1 MNNDLTPDSK
11 LINRLE
17 SLRQKI
23 SDEQKE
29 SLDHAQKKGNDSFNK
44 KVDELLDYLSKVAR
58 DISRRRYGDP
68 QEIFEL
74 TKTGVYPEQV
84 YELAESFGM
93 MIVKVEA
100 RELRLEQTIEK
111 LQELNN
117 HLQTE
122 YEKRTE
128 IEKELQAY
136 RNNLES
142 LIRERTDEL
151 MKTNEMLKTEV
162 LERQTIDEDRKKLVD
177 DLQEALNNIKTL
189 KGLIPIC
196 SSCKKIRDDQ
206 GYWNDVEIYISEN
219 SDIEFSH
226 SLCPDCL
233 KKHYPDEYQRLQE
246 KGRLILPPEK

>member
-1 MNNDLTPDSK
+1 MNSDLTPDSK
-11 LINRLE
+11 LLNRLE

-23 SDEQKE
+23 SNEQKE
-29 SLDHAQKKGNDSFNK
+29 SLDHAQKQGQGNYNK
-44 KVDELLDYLSKVAR
+44 KVDELLDYLSKVAK

-74 TKTGVYPEQV
+74 TKTGIYPEQV

-111 LQELNN
+111 LQELNA

-122 YEKRTE
+122 YDNRTK
-128 IEKELQAY
+128 IEKELQVY
-136 RNNLES
+136 RDNLES

-151 MKTNEMLKTEV
+151 MKTNEMLKTEI
-162 LERQTIDEDRKKLVD
+162 LERQAIDEDRKKLVD
-177 DLQEALNNIKTL
+177 DLQEALDNIKTL

-196 SSCKKIRDDQ
+196 ASCKKIRDDN
-206 GYWNDVEIYISEN
+206 GYWNDLELYVNEHSE
-219 SDIEFSH
+219 IEFSH

-233 KKHYPDEYQRLQE
+233 KKHYPEEYKHLLE
-246 KGRLILPPEK
+246 KDKLILPPE

>member
-1 MNNDLTPDSK
+1 MNSKITPDPK
-11 LINRLE
+11 LLNRLE

-29 SLDHAQKKGNDSFNK
+29 SLDHAQKKGEDSYNK
-44 KVDELLDYLSKVAR
+44 KVDELLDYLTKVAR

-74 TKTGVYPEQV
+74 TKTSVYPEQI

-100 RELRLEQTIEK
+100 RELRLEQTIDK
-111 LQELNN
+111 LKDLNT
-117 HLQTE
+117 HLQSE
-122 YEKRTE
+122 CDNRTK
-128 IEKELQAY
+128 IEKELQVY
-136 RNNLES
+136 RDNLES

-151 MKTNEMLKTEV
+151 MKTNEMLKTEI
-162 LERQTIDEDRKKLVD
+162 LERQEIDEDRKKLVG
-177 DLQEALNNIKTL
+177 DLQEAIDNIKTL

-196 SSCKKIRDDQ
+196 SSCKNIRDDK
-206 GYWNDVEIYISEN
+206 GYWNDLEVYISEH
-219 SDIEFSH
+219 SEIEFSH

-233 KKHYPDEYQRLQE
+233 KNHYPEEYKRLQE
-246 KGRLILPPEK
+246 KGKLVLPPEK